1 MKTHTYQDL
10 SDDERM
16 TLLQGA
22 LEDLENV
29 LGATPLTPISANLL
43 CLKYGISIHARDKI
57 MLAFIRLSGHYK
69 LESSDFP
76 EYRKVVE
83 KYVTTN
89 NPDLMTMK
97 FLSSF
102 ANFPVYQLQG
112 LAKEIQS
119 YFETELPNK
128 Q

>member
-1 MKTHTYQDL
+1 MKTHTYLDL

-29 LGATPLTPISANLL
+29 LGTTPLTPISANLL
-43 CLKYGISIHARDKI
+43 CLKYGISPHTRDKM
-57 MLAFIRLSGHYK
+57 MLAFNRLSEDHK
-69 LESSDFP
+69 LNTSYFP

-89 NPDLMTMK
+89 NPDQITMK

-112 LAKEIQS
+112 LANHIQS
-119 YFETELPNK
+119 YFETELSNK
-128 Q
+128 